1 MNMISSMQL
10 KWKLIFGFSLILGM
24 VVPVSV
30 ITYNSLKSM
39 IETSDLVNHTQQA
52 IEYSANLNAAMTDME
67 SGLRGF
73 LVAGKDE
80 FLQPYNSGQ
89 DVFTVLM
96 ETALLHVSEDSEQ
109 VARLREIESLKN
121 QWLREHAVAAIDL
134 RREVAAGASAAQ
146 IFEQLSARTV
156 GKDRFD
162 SFRSAMAETDEIF
175 IITNDLRGSSLVQ
188 AIVMDMVDQETGQRG
203 FLLTGL
209 DESLEPY
216 EIGGELLIDDV
227 EALRTYIS
235 RADNPDFIEADE
247 PLSRALEFANQW
259 KIDAAEP
266 EIEARRAVDQFPT
279 TINDVIAFVET
290 GIGNRHMDAI
300 SEILQEFAAIEQEL
314 IIVRNASAE
323 ATALLAQNTTV
334 FGALSMILLGVLVTF
349 FLTRSVLTQLGAD
362 PSRVKAVAD
371 SIAEGNL
378 KVDME
383 TGKKLTGIF
392 ASMATMRKNLVQRNE
407 ADQSQLRETG
417 RIKQALDVATAS
429 VMLADAD
436 DNIIYMN
443 DAVKAMFRKSEGAL
457 RQDLPGFDTNKLI
470 GKSMDTFRSNSASQN
485 SLITGAQSTTTAEL
499 KLGGLTFDI
508 TTTPI
513 RDENGE
519 RIGTVVEWKDRTQ
532 ELAVEEEV
540 GAMVLSA
547 LAGDLSQR
555 VSMEGKTGFFVILS
569 EGINDLVNVCE
580 QVVNDTIEVLGNL
593 SRGDLTKK
601 IERDYQG
608 SFGTLKL
615 HTNSTVDKL
624 TEVVIKI
631 KQSSDAVAT
640 GARELS
646 QGNSNLSQRTEEQ
659 ASTLEETSSSMEEMT
674 TTVQQ
679 NAENAKEA
687 NALAMGAREKAE
699 HGGEVVGKAVI
710 AMEEINRASNRIAD
724 IISVIDEI
732 AFQTNLLALNASVEA
747 ARAGEEGRGFAVVAS
762 EVRNL
767 AGRSATAAK
776 EIKELIEDS
785 VRKVDE
791 GSKLVDESGKTLQEI
806 ITAVQKVTKIVAD
819 ISLASVEQAAGIE
832 EVNKAITTMD
842 ENTQQNAAL
851 VEEAA
856 AASEGMGHQADEL
869 NEQMRF
875 FKVNES
881 DAQTTTA
888 PTSMPVHAAVES
900 AVPREEEI
908 PRPPAATKVAS
919 AGNGDWEEF

>member
-300 SEILQEFAAIEQEL
+300 SEILQELQ
-314 IIVRNASAE
+314 R
-323 ATALLAQNTTV
+323 
-334 FGALSMILLGVLVTF
+334 LS
-349 FLTRSVLTQLGAD
+349 
-362 PSRVKAVAD
+362 
-371 SIAEGNL
+371 
-378 KVDME
+378 
-383 TGKKLTGIF
+383 
-392 ASMATMRKNLVQRNE
+392 
-407 ADQSQLRETG
+407 
-417 RIKQALDVATAS
+417 
-429 VMLADAD
+429 
-436 DNIIYMN
+436 
-443 DAVKAMFRKSEGAL
+443 KS
-457 RQDLPGFDTNKLI
+457 
-470 GKSMDTFRSNSASQN
+470 
-485 SLITGAQSTTTAEL
+485 
-499 KLGGLTFDI
+499 
-508 TTTPI
+508 
-513 RDENGE
+513 
-519 RIGTVVEWKDRTQ
+519 
-532 ELAVEEEV
+532 
-540 GAMVLSA
+540 
-547 LAGDLSQR
+547 
-555 VSMEGKTGFFVILS
+555 
-569 EGINDLVNVCE
+569 
-580 QVVNDTIEVLGNL
+580 
-593 SRGDLTKK
+593 
-601 IERDYQG
+601 
-608 SFGTLKL
+608 
-615 HTNSTVDKL
+615 
-624 TEVVIKI
+624 
-631 KQSSDAVAT
+631 
-640 GARELS
+640 
-646 QGNSNLSQRTEEQ
+646 
-659 ASTLEETSSSMEEMT
+659 
-674 TTVQQ
+674 
-679 NAENAKEA
+679 
-687 NALAMGAREKAE
+687 
-699 HGGEVVGKAVI
+699 
-710 AMEEINRASNRIAD
+710 
-724 IISVIDEI
+724 
-732 AFQTNLLALNASVEA
+732 
-747 ARAGEEGRGFAVVAS
+747 
-762 EVRNL
+762 
-767 AGRSATAAK
+767 
-776 EIKELIEDS
+776 
-785 VRKVDE
+785 
-791 GSKLVDESGKTLQEI
+791 
-806 ITAVQKVTKIVAD
+806 
-819 ISLASVEQAAGIE
+819 
-832 EVNKAITTMD
+832 
-842 ENTQQNAAL
+842 
-851 VEEAA
+851 
-856 AASEGMGHQADEL
+856 
-869 NEQMRF
+869 
-875 FKVNES
+875 
-881 DAQTTTA
+881 
-888 PTSMPVHAAVES
+888 
-900 AVPREEEI
+900 
-908 PRPPAATKVAS
+908 
-919 AGNGDWEEF
+919 